1 MSEEEPI
8 ESVEISKE
16 SLAEKLQFQ
25 SSETA
30 LKTLAIS
37 IIGAF
42 FYLILES
49 IPWPYAAIGLFP
61 LGFIPSLA
69 LVASVGAMRGSLA
82 GFLTGYLGTLL
93 FDLVQNGALI
103 AFTLYGVAIGALG
116 FIVGI
121 ASYDLP
127 TGRSLGKLSIMSLIG
142 LVFTTLLTVV
152 FGLFVEGLASLVAI
166 ASQLIPLLTKG
177 IPTVVLLTPLI
188 VRLLYEA
195 TLSQDDGEQTK

>member
-1 MSEEEPI
+1 MSEEVSI
-8 ESVEISKE
+8 ESAEISKQ

-25 SSETA
+25 SSEA
-30 LKTLAIS
+30 ASRTLAIS

-42 FYLILES
+42 FFLIFES
-49 IPWPYAAIGLFP
+49 IPWPYSAMGLFP

-82 GFLTGYLGTLL
+82 GFLTGYLGTLV

-116 FIVGI
+116 LIVGM
-121 ASYDLP
+121 ASYNLP

-142 LVFTTLLTVV
+142 LVFTALLTVV

-166 ASQLIPLLTKG
+166 AFQLIPLLTKG

-188 VRLLYEA
+188 ARLWHEA
-195 TLSQDDGEQTK
+195 ILSQDDSEQTK